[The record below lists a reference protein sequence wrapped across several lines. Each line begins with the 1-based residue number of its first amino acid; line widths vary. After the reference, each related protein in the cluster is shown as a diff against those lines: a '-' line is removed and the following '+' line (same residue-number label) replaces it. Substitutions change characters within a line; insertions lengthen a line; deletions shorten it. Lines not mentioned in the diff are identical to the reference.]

1 MMKRLAFTLFLTINL
16 RVGFS
21 QNQKRIDSLKRELAI
36 ATQDTHGVS
45 VMVELSSGY
54 LLVRID
60 SALVYAEKAIAL
72 AQKIKS
78 PKSEAIAFWR
88 LGNVYRESGNLPK
101 ALKLINKA
109 LKFFEETKDFQEIA
123 TCKNILGLIYWDLK
137 NFTKSLQYY
146 HQAKS
151 IYERLNSISGVAR
164 VQNNIGIA
172 FTEMNQLDSAKY
184 HLTQSYKNNIRLG
197 SNGIY
202 PLRNLAS
209 VEEKLGNHR
218 SALEICARCLRINDS
233 SDVRNTSLLNIIIA
247 ESYQAINKLDS
258 AIFYANKGLELAKK
272 GPYKKRMVD
281 AYSILKEIYK
291 SKGDFKLALKNEE
304 LLVAERDSLFGTS
317 IRAVV
322 SQEEENQIDIENNKK
337 EYQNQLKVYFL
348 LAGLAFM
355 LLIGFILYRNNRQK
369 HKANIVL
376 EKTLSELKSTQT
388 QLIQR
393 EKMASLGE
401 LAAGIAHEIQ
411 NPLNFVNNFSELN
424 TELIEE
430 LDEEA
435 GKGNTDEVRLLSQ
448 DIKQNLIKIT
458 HHGKRASN
466 IVKGMLEHSRTSTG
480 EKESTDLNVLTD
492 EYLRLAYHGIQGK
505 DQAFNYELVTN
516 FAPNLPPANIVP
528 QEIGRVLLNLFN
540 NAFYAV
546 GQKQKTAPLDY
557 QPTVMVSTA
566 QTGSYMEIR
575 VKDNGTGIPDAV
587 KAKVFQPFFTT
598 KPTGEGTGLGLS
610 LSYDIVTK
618 GHGGT
623 LAVTT
628 KPGEFTEFSLVLPIA

>member
-218 SALEICARCLRINDS
+218 SALE
-233 SDVRNTSLLNIIIA
+233 T
-247 ESYQAINKLDS
+247 
-258 AIFYANKGLELAKK
+258 
-272 GPYKKRMVD
+272 
-281 AYSILKEIYK
+281 
-291 SKGDFKLALKNEE
+291 
-304 LLVAERDSLFGTS
+304 
-317 IRAVV
+317 
-322 SQEEENQIDIENNKK
+322 
-337 EYQNQLKVYFL
+337 
-348 LAGLAFM
+348 
-355 LLIGFILYRNNRQK
+355 
-369 HKANIVL
+369 
-376 EKTLSELKSTQT
+376 TQT

-401 LAAGIAHEIQ
+401 LTAGIAHEIQ
-411 NPLNFVNNFSELN
+411 NPLNFVNNFSELS
-424 TELIEE
+424 TELMDE
-430 LDEEA
+430 LDQEA
-435 GKGNTDEVRLLSQ
+435 PSGPIPMKSNSLPTTS
-448 DIKQNLIKIT
+448 
-458 HHGKRASN
+458 KR
-466 IVKGMLEHSRTSTG
+466 T
-480 EKESTDLNVLTD
+480 
-492 EYLRLAYHGIQGK
+492 
-505 DQAFNYELVTN
+505 
-516 FAPNLPPANIVP
+516 
-528 QEIGRVLLNLFN
+528 
-540 NAFYAV
+540 
-546 GQKQKTAPLDY
+546 
-557 QPTVMVSTA
+557 
-566 QTGSYMEIR
+566 
-575 VKDNGTGIPDAV
+575 
-587 KAKVFQPFFTT
+587 
-598 KPTGEGTGLGLS
+598 
-610 LSYDIVTK
+610 
-618 GHGGT
+618 
-623 LAVTT
+623 
-628 KPGEFTEFSLVLPIA
+628 